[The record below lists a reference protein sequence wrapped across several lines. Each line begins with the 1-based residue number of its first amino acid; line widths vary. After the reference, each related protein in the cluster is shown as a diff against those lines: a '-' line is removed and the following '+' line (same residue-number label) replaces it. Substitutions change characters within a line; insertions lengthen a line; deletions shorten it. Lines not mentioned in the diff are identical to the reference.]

1 MSIQSKYIAPKFQKK
16 TNPKVGLLALSTD
29 LTIENDFNTIC
40 HKLPFDLFINRIH
53 NENPLTKENLLK
65 MHNQIESVTEK
76 ILPGQKINTIA
87 YGCTSGTIAIGEE
100 KVKEKVQ
107 LAKPGCYVTT
117 PITSALKAFKE
128 MNLKKMADDIPK
140 VTEDILP
147 DQKLDCV
154 AYGCTSGTIA
164 AGYQSIYEKV
174 NLAKPNTKVT
184 TPITSAINALKNLN
198 IKKLSIFTPYTNEI
212 NQSVINYFKN
222 ENIEIDELTY
232 FDIASDL
239 DIGKVD
245 PQHLFDTLVKI
256 DLSKSDALF
265 VSCTALPVLSIISEL
280 EKKINKVVLSSNQTL
295 IWDTLKEINF
305 KNKIEGFGQLF
316 NS

>member
-1 MSIQSKYIAPKFQKK
+1 MKLNKIEPKFIKK
-16 TNPKVGLLALSTD
+16 NNPRIGLITLASD
-29 LTIENDFNTIC
+29 FRIEKDFNDIIYG
-40 HKLPFDLFINRIH
+40 KDIDLYSNRI
-53 NENPLTKENLLK
+53 NCYNPLTNE
-65 MHNQIESVTEK
+65 T
-76 ILPGQKINTIA
+76 
-87 YGCTSGTIAIGEE
+87 
-100 KVKEKVQ
+100 
-107 LAKPGCYVTT
+107 
-117 PITSALKAFKE
+117 
-128 MNLKKMADDIPK
+128 LKKMADDIPE
-140 VTEDILP
+140 VTKNILP

-184 TPITSAINALKNLN
+184 TPITSAINALKTLKIN
-198 IKKLSIFTPYTNEI
+198 KVSIFTPYTDEI

-222 ENIEIDELTY
+222 EKIEISELSY

-245 PQHLFDTLVKI
+245 PQHLFDVLVKQ

-265 VSCTALPVLSIISEL
+265 VSCTALPVLSIIDEI
-280 EKKINKVVLSSNQTL
+280 EKKLGKVILSSNQTL
-295 IWDTLKEINF
+295 IWDTLKQVNNQ
-305 KNKIEGFGQLF
+305 NKVDGYGVLF